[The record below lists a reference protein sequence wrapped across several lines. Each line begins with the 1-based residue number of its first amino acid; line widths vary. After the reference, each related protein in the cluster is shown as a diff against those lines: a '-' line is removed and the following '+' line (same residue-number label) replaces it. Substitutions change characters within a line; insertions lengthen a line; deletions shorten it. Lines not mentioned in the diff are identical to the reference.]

1 MEENGFTETMNPV
14 VYTIT
19 VKLCEYCDNTF
30 EVKEGTKWRKCC
42 SRCYFAN
49 KKLFERQRQN
59 AFLYSF
65 CVVYVC
71 WSSV

>member
-1 MEENGFTETMNPV
+1 MEVNGFTDTMNSV

-49 KKLFERQRQN
+49 KKFENKTKSLANQK
-59 AFLYSF
+59 
-65 CVVYVC
+65 
-71 WSSV
+71 

>member
-1 MEENGFTETMNPV
+1 MEVNRFTGTMNSV
-14 VYTIT
+14 VT

-49 KKLFERQRQN
+49 KKFESKN
-59 AFLYSF
+59 KTLTNNK
-65 CVVYVC
+65 
-71 WSSV
+71 